1 MKKFVFVCGITL
13 LSSYSFSQINSIPQN
28 YEDSLSLAKS
38 MIDQLGFTDLSK
50 QRERFTFLNRTQP
63 SRINQ
68 EILIYIEEKYIKVKQ

>member
-1 MKKFVFVCGITL
+1 MKKFVFVCGMTL
-13 LSSYSFSQINSIPQN
+13 FSGYSFSQINSIPQN
-28 YEDSLSLAKS
+28 YEDSLNLAKS

-68 EILIYIEEKYIKVKQ
+68 EILIYIEEKYIKVKP